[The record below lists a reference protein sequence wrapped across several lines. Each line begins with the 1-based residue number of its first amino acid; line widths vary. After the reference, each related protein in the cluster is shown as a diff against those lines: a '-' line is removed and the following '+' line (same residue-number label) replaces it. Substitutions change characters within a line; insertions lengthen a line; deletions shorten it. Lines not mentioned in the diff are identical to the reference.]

1 MFFRRA
7 GATEL
12 IKAGNCFRRKR
23 SDNMIE
29 TATVLAVAAD
39 TFGIPHVRYRLEFNK
54 PSCTARFV
62 DGPRVLALA
71 TFAETYKERVE
82 H

>member
-7 GATEL
+7 GATEF

-23 SDNMIE
+23 SDNTVE

-39 TFGIPHVRYRLEFNK
+39 SFGIPHVRYRLEFNK
-54 PSCTARFV
+54 PSSPRPIV
-62 DGPRVLALA
+62 DGPRVLALQ
-71 TFAETYKERVE
+71 TFAETYRERVAS
-82 H
+82 